1 VPPGVSKRQLIF
13 ALGVLGLAAG
23 AIAAG
28 KLLLSNG
35 DESAKPDGGSTFV
48 TVSPSSDIAVLDLAT
63 GRTRLV
69 TRAGGRYL
77 AVAGP
82 TWSPDG
88 RITYARQTCPHCLFR
103 LAVVGPDERPT
114 RLLPRWRKNTN
125 EPTWSPDGR
134 RLVVTTSHDEER
146 SLALLD
152 LQKGRGR
159 TLEAEGG
166 EEEEEV
172 ESPNHPAFSPDG
184 RTIAFEAET
193 PGERTHIF
201 LLDLVT
207 RELREIENDADH
219 NGYPAFSPSG
229 RQIAFSQTDARFAW
243 DLCTVRLDGSHQVCL
258 MRSPANDVEPSWS
271 PNARSIVFAS
281 DRDDPRRAIRA
292 LYVIRPDGSGLRRL
306 TEGFDDGAPAFSPDG
321 TQVAFVRRQI
331 LRVSR

>member
-1 VPPGVSKRQLIF
+1 MRRLLF
-13 ALGVLGLAAG
+13 ALGVLVLAVVGIG
-23 AIAAG
+23 AWQVSSDDDQSG
-28 KLLLSNG
+28 T
-35 DESAKPDGGSTFV
+35 PGSTFV

-69 TRAGGRYL
+69 THARGRYL
-77 AVAGP
+77 AVSGP

-88 RITYARQTCPHCLFR
+88 RRITFARQTCAHCPFR
-103 LAVVGPDERPT
+103 LAEVGPDGRT
-114 RLLPRWRKNTN
+114 KRLLPRWRKNTN

-134 RLVVTTSHDEER
+134 RFVVTTSHDEER

-152 LQKGRGR
+152 VRTGRGR
-159 TLEAEGG
+159 ALEAEGG
-166 EEEEEV
+166 EEEEEEV

-193 PGERTHIF
+193 PGERTHVF

-229 RQIAFSQTDARFAW
+229 RQIAFAQTDAQFAW
-243 DLCTVRLDGSHQVCL
+243 DLCTVRFDGSHQVCL
-258 MRSPANDVEPSWS
+258 TRSPANDVEPSWS
-271 PNARSIVFAS
+271 PDARSIVFAS
-281 DRDDPRRAIRA
+281 DRDDPRRAIRS

-306 TEGFDDGAPAFSPDG
+306 TEGSDDGAPAFSPDG
-321 TQVAFVRRQI
+321 TEVAFVRRQI